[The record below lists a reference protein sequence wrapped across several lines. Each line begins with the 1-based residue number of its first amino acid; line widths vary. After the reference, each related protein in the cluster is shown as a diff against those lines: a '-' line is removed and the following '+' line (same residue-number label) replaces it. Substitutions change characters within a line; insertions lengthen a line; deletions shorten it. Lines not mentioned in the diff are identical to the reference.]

1 MPPGFLQYGIG
12 VAGQHLGN
20 MGSDG
25 WQAASILG
33 SFLDSDLE
41 KLTYIFM
48 VMNLTRGFKFSV
60 FLCGHH

>member
-1 MPPGFLQYGIG
+1 MPPGFLQYGVG

-25 WQAASILG
+25 WQAASSILG

-41 KLTYIFM
+41 KLHIS
-48 VMNLTRGFKFSV
+48 LWS
-60 FLCGHH
+60 